1 MSTVQELRAKIAKG
15 EIKPSTGGSNG
26 PKVGEGLF
34 TILVTE
40 AIFGKGESGT
50 LRGMVNCKVLSGG
63 TDAEVGGQFKLYIQ
77 TQNQKFLESSIAE
90 WDGILTKL
98 GVDQSKIYDDAD
110 DLNEVVN
117 NLMNITNKL
126 AIKGKVKLVIKRKE
140 QVGTD
145 SKGHKRYYND
155 IQSVVEPEAVAPV
168 TAPVAEVVEEDELP
182 FKGEVPAT
190 TAAPAKKKKSWEA

>member
-140 QVGTD
+140 QAGTD

-155 IQSVVEPEAVAPV
+155 IQSVVEPETVAPAAETKAETV
-168 TAPVAEVVEEDELP
+168 TEAQVSAPVAEPV
-182 FKGEVPAT
+182 
-190 TAAPAKKKKSWEA
+190 APAKKKKSWEA